1 MTHDSTRMT
10 WSTFF
15 RWGWDMNKL
24 KEQGKAE
31 RQGIKKK
38 YCLYWNNHIYIRN
51 SSLASSL
58 WKNGNY
64 LHFSFLGN
72 LDSAV

>member
-31 RQGIKKK
+31 KQGIKKK
-38 YCLYWNNHIYIRN
+38 VLPP
-51 SSLASSL
+51 L
-58 WKNGNY
+58 K
-64 LHFSFLGN
+64 
-72 LDSAV
+72 